1 MARRRLS
8 PFETLWRRHIF
19 LYSEVFS
26 EALQELSE
34 SASISGN
41 EDAISEILCP
51 ILNRVCFS
59 FGKSRNQE
67 LQTPFW
73 EAPIQPVTN
82 DELKGGKIKK
92 RPDFTCKLINPWAD
106 THENYEIAFHVESK
120 LLGNPTSANWIL
132 NKNYVKNG
140 IKRFD
145 SEIHEYGKRAY
156 SGMMIGYIISMAPE
170 EIESQV
176 NGYQKIHA
184 PENTEIKFLF
194 DTTTLFKTRQDIK
207 RKNVM
212 PARFELIHLWVDLR
226 NCYKN
231 LELELGP
238 HTSEVSLPLCK

>member
-1 MARRRLS
+1 MARRRLY
-8 PFETLWRRHIF
+8 PFETLWRRHIL

-26 EALQELSE
+26 EALEELSE

-51 ILNRVCFS
+51 ILNRVCFN

-67 LQTPFW
+67 LQTPYW
-73 EAPIQPVTN
+73 ETPIQPVTG

-106 THENYEIAFHVESK
+106 THENYEIAFHVECK
-120 LLGNPTSANWIL
+120 LLGNPTSVNWIL
-132 NKNYVKNG
+132 NENYVKNG

-145 SEIHEYGKRAY
+145 SKIHEYGKRSD
-156 SGMMIGYIISMAPE
+156 SGMMVGYIVSMPPK
-170 EIESQV
+170 EIESEV
-176 NGYQKIHA
+176 NYYQKKHE
-184 PENTEIKFLF
+184 PEYPEIKFVF
-194 DTTTLFKTRQDIK
+194 GTTTLFRTIQDIK
-207 RKNVM
+207 RENVM

-231 LELELGP
+231 
-238 HTSEVSLPLCK
+238 